1 MSFYRRRAKPIA
13 DVAVALV
20 AMALLAPL
28 MLVLAIAVRL
38 HFGSPVFFRQV
49 RAGLDGRPFT
59 LFKFRTMNTRTDD
72 TGALLPDAQR
82 LTPFGRFLRRCSLD
96 ELPELVNVVRGEMSL
111 IGPRPLPVQYLDR
124 YSPRQARRHEVRP
137 GITGLAQ
144 VCGRNG
150 LPWAERFEH
159 DVWYVDHESALLDLR
174 ILIATVAVVLAGS
187 GVSQAGHATMEE
199 FVNPER

>member
-13 DVAVALV
+13 DVGVALV
-20 AMALLAPL
+20 ALLLLAPL
-28 MLVLAIAVRL
+28 LFVLAAAVRL
-38 HFGSPVFFRQV
+38 HFGSPVLFRQM
-49 RAGLDGRPFT
+49 RAGLHGRPFT
-59 LFKFRTMNTRTDD
+59 LFKFRTMSNRTDAS
-72 TGALLPDAQR
+72 GALLPDEQR
-82 LTPFGRFLRRCSLD
+82 LTSFGRLLRRCSLD

-111 IGPRPLPVQYLDR
+111 VGPRPLPVQYLDR

-150 LPWAERFEH
+150 LPWTERFER
-159 DVWYVDHESALLDLR
+159 DVWYVDHESVLLDLR
-174 ILIATVAVVLAGS
+174 ILIATVAVVLTGS